1 MNFKEEVYD
10 KYSDKKKEIY
20 DNIKISS
27 SDDAYLGCYIKGHYH
42 TFIFERVALDWLKY
56 GYEIDMDKDSGYMV
70 RQGYFKETPYQ
81 EEGEYQQNVLIYKEN
96 KVKGSYSITE
106 LVFNEEI

>member
-1 MNFKEEVYD
+1 MSFKEEIFN
-10 KYSDKKKEIY
+10 KYTDLGKEIY

-27 SDDAYLGCYIKGHYH
+27 SENAYLGCYIKGHYDLE
-42 TFIFERVALDWLKY
+42 TFTNIALDWIYY
-56 GYEIDMDKDSGYMV
+56 GYEINIEASNGYEV

-81 EEGEYQQNVLIYKEN
+81 EDGEYKGNVLVYKEN
-96 KVKGSYSITE
+96 KVRGSYPITE